1 MTSLL
6 KPEARRALLKEAGY
20 SDQFIEEFEQGENQ
34 KEKLELLRDVIETLQ
49 MTGSAEEA
57 MRHDRANGYEAPEKK
72 KWPTFGD

>member
-34 KEKLELLRDVIETLQ
+34 KISQRPAQCADCQGNRERQ
-49 MTGSAEEA
+49 Q
-57 MRHDRANGYEAPEKK
+57 RP
-72 KWPTFGD
+72 